1 MTINKLMGKYKVG
14 IRYFLLGSGGKENG
28 ATLKYPS
35 KNFCKNDKALGNNI
49 NLIGSPG
56 LKTKSAVFA
65 GVFQNLA
72 REIRPFQNLP

>member
-28 ATLKYPS
+28 AILEYPI
-35 KNFCKNDKALGNNI
+35 KHLFQNDKAIITNTNA
-49 NLIGSPG
+49 IGSQS
-56 LKTKSAVFA
+56 LKTKRAVFA

-72 REIRPFQNLP
+72 RAIRLFKILP